1 MADVITMPKLGFDMA
16 EGTLIRWVKAEGD
29 QVEKGELLAEIETD
43 KATVEVESM
52 YTGTVRKHLV
62 TEGAIVPVN
71 TPIAVVG
78 GADED
83 IDFDSLVGEEA
94 AEETEPPVKEKEET
108 QAEKEV
114 QLEKE
119 TAGAALPT
127 DGNLPDG
134 VRATP
139 LARRIAEDKD
149 VDLKSIEGSGPGGRI
164 VKADVEAAAVAK
176 PEPAPAPTPEKEA
189 KPAPE
194 PAGPPLAPLPDA
206 TLGEA
211 LEDKRVP
218 LSRLRQTIGK
228 RMLDS
233 KQNYPSFYVT
243 HEYDM
248 SGVMALRKQAN
259 EVLAGS
265 GEKLSV
271 NDFIVKAA
279 ALTLRQFPNLNAKLD
294 GDAVLQY
301 GNINVGNAVAV
312 ENGLLTVVC
321 HDADRKTLRQISK
334 EVSEKAARVRAGKIQ
349 PEDISDSTF
358 SISNLGMFDVEN
370 FVAIISPPEAAIL
383 AIGSAKQVP
392 VVEDGELT
400 TGWRMKATISVDH
413 RVSDGAE
420 AARFMQALVDYLENP
435 VSLML

>member
-1 MADVITMPKLGFDMA
+1 MADVIMMPKLGFDMA

-29 QVEKGELLAEIETD
+29 EVEKGELLAEIETD

-52 YTGTVRKHLV
+52 HTGTVRKHLV

-78 GADED
+78 GPDED
-83 IDFDSLVGEEA
+83 IDFDALVGEEA
-94 AEETEPPVKEKEET
+94 AEAADEPAEEKEAEKQEETEQEAQPEE
-108 QAEKEV
+108 
-114 QLEKE
+114 
-119 TAGAALPT
+119 AGAALPI
-127 DGNLPDG
+127 DANLPGG

-139 LARRIAEDKD
+139 LARRIAEDKNI
-149 VDLKSIEGSGPGGRI
+149 DLKALSGSGPGGRI
-164 VKADVEAAAVAK
+164 VKADVEAAAEAPPEPK
-176 PEPAPAPTPEKEA
+176 PESAEKAE
-189 KPAPE
+189 PAPE
-194 PAGPPLAPLPDA
+194 PSVPALAPLA
-206 TLGEA
+206 AVEVGEIP
-211 LEDKRVP
+211 EDKRVQ

-243 HEYDM
+243 YEYDM

-259 EVLAGS
+259 QMLSGT

-271 NDFIVKAA
+271 NDFIVKAT
-279 ALTLRQFPNLNAKLD
+279 ALALRQFPNLNAKLD

-334 EVSEKAARVRAGKIQ
+334 EVSEKAGRVRAGKIQ

-383 AIGSAKQVP
+383 AIGSAKQMP

-420 AARFMQALVDYLENP
+420 AARFMQALAEYLENP
-435 VSLML
+435 ISLML